1 MTRATAHAA
10 PRRAERPRRRA
21 AEIIDAAARVFAERG
36 YHGASTQDIADVL
49 GIRQASLYYYFPSKE
64 VALEQVCMLGV
75 EGFVERANAIAT
87 SPAPAAERV
96 RGLIAAHLAPLG
108 DRREYV
114 QVFLRERGNLPDE
127 SRRRVGRLSR
137 RLERIIEGVFATGI
151 ETGEF
156 RRNLNPRLA
165 TLALL
170 GMCNA
175 VPAWLEGETSV
186 TVAGVATAFAE
197 LILDGAT
204 PRAAGTRR
212 PRSRRDAC

>member
-1 MTRATAHAA
+1 MTRTQAHAA
-10 PRRAERPRRRA
+10 PRRIERPRRRA

-75 EGFVERANAIAT
+75 EGFVERANAVAAAD
-87 SPAPAAERV
+87 APAAARI
-96 RGLIAAHLAPLG
+96 RGLIASHLAPLG
-108 DRREYV
+108 DRRDYV
-114 QVFLRERGNLPDE
+114 QVFLRERGHLPDD

-137 RLERIIEGVFATGI
+137 RLERIIESVFSAGI
-151 ETGEF
+151 EAGEF
-156 RRNLNPRLA
+156 RADLDPRIA

-175 VPAWLEGETSV
+175 VPAWLQVEPSA
-186 TVAGVATAFAE
+186 TVERVADAFASLVLE
-197 LILDGAT
+197 GA
-204 PRAAGTRR
+204 R
-212 PRSRRDAC
+212 PRPAPARRRR